1 MAKII
6 ILGGGFAALSVAESL
21 ASSANP
27 EHEIV
32 LVSKSAEFTFYPAIV
47 PMVFGDFEPDD
58 LRFDIR
64 PELAARHIQFVQGEV
79 RRINTK
85 RRTVVVAGEQVNRT
99 LDFDF
104 LVMAMGPRVV
114 ARLVPGLRRRAHHLM
129 SVD

>member
-32 LVSKSAEFTFYPAIV
+32 LVSKSAEFTFYPAIL

-64 PELAARHIQFVQGEV
+64 PELAARHIQFVLGEV

-114 ARLVPGLRRRAHHLM
+114 ARVGAGLPPAGGR
-129 SVD
+129 SG